1 MLSLLGSTRRSS
13 VTLSGSETA
22 HVWWSSIGSWC
33 SEISRLS
40 SAGWEDNKLKKR
52 NSGFLENDRNLFTFF
67 DYDYPPLKGEFGRTA
82 G

>member
-1 MLSLLGSTRRSS
+1 VEQYRVLVFRDLS
-13 VTLSGSETA
+13 TLICT
-22 HVWWSSIGSWC
+22 HKTPI
-33 SEISRLS
+33 RQPL
-40 SAGWEDNKLKKR
+40 GWEGNKLKKR